1 MDGVGCDN
9 IALGDLYVTG

>member
-9 IALGDLYVTG
+9 IALWGIYVTG

>member
-9 IALGDLYVTG
+9 LALGGIYVTG

>member
-9 IALGDLYVTG
+9 IALGDIYVTG